1 MASVAECRCCRASSL
16 ATRWPVSVS
25 TPEKTCCF
33 ERGLLS
39 DCVLKTRTPPRN
51 PERSG
56 AGNPSRR
63 RARRGTGPLAS
74 ERPCGPLPPLGAAS
88 CGLAVDWPSTAPAP
102 RCCRCGVL
110 AGRDTECLR
119 LPAAW
124 PCPHPPPA
132 PTARAC
138 GRVCCCCVPR
148 STRPPARCSLPPPL
162 PAATRWRR
170 TRAAPAAR
178 LQTTGWAGGKK

>member
-1 MASVAECRCCRASSL
+1 MASLAECRCCRASCL

-39 DCVLKTRTPPRN
+39 DCVLKTRTPPRD

-88 CGLAVDWPSTAPAP
+88 CGLAVNSLHSPCTASRHQRNTWGMLVRRAMRSTSRGRLPSILVSLVLATMQTTCSPPEKHQKVRHTKRQYRLQQQSSTAI
-102 RCCRCGVL
+102 
-110 AGRDTECLR
+110 
-119 LPAAW
+119 
-124 PCPHPPPA
+124 
-132 PTARAC
+132 
-138 GRVCCCCVPR
+138 
-148 STRPPARCSLPPPL
+148 
-162 PAATRWRR
+162 
-170 TRAAPAAR
+170 
-178 LQTTGWAGGKK
+178 